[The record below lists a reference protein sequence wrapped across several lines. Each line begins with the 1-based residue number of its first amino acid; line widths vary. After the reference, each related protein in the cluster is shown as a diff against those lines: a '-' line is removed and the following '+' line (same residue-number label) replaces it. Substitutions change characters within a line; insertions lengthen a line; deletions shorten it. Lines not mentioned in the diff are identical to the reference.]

1 MLIKSS
7 SVFIPKVS
15 QEETREE
22 SFSDTESSYNDYI
35 HYTKFS
41 LISRKDLFIIAF
53 YKTENLEKF
62 KANIANADILAPI
75 FANLLKFY
83 FPDLHNYLLITTPK
97 RAHSEKL
104 GYHFASEICIRTSKL
119 INIEF
124 FPDFMVAKS
133 KQKFKPDFAQIKP
146 LPNSKRLILF
156 DDIGT
161 TYQTIYETLK
171 TLRENHE
178 NNLENISIPIFV
190 AINNN

>member
-1 MLIKSS
+1 
-7 SVFIPKVS
+7 
-15 QEETREE
+15 
-22 SFSDTESSYNDYI
+22 
-35 HYTKFS
+35 
-41 LISRKDLFIIAF
+41 
-53 YKTENLEKF
+53 
-62 KANIANADILAPI
+62 
-75 FANLLKFY
+75 
-83 FPDLHNYLLITTPK
+83 
-97 RAHSEKL
+97 
-104 GYHFASEICIRTSKL
+104 
-119 INIEF
+119 
-124 FPDFMVAKS
+124 MVAKS